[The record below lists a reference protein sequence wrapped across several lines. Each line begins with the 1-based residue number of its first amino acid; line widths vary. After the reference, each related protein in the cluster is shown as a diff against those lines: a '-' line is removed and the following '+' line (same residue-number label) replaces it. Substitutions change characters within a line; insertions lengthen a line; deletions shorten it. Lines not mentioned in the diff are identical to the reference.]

1 MDDNGESQAL
11 LMKEF
16 VSENESYRID
26 GGSSSGEEE
35 SYSHSDPDGW
45 WGGTGSGTGSSCSS
59 SCFSSDSGSG

>member
-16 VSENESYRID
+16 MSENEPYRID
-26 GGSSSGEEE
+26 GGSSSGEE
-35 SYSHSDPDGW
+35 SYSQSDGW

-59 SCFSSDSGSG
+59 SSCFASDSGSE